1 MSYSSQVLKFRVSD
15 GGSDGAGIL
24 EVKVWA
30 IDDKNM
36 FYVFYKKKIKNMFF
50 YVFYFFYVFFIF
62 FIFVIFWLIKHLHI
76 NVMHFLEPLYRFAVN
91 GQPFLYVP

>member
-1 MSYSSQVLKFRVSD
+1 
-15 GGSDGAGIL
+15 
-24 EVKVWA
+24 
-30 IDDKNM
+30 M
-36 FYVFYKKKIKNMFF
+36 FFYKKIKNMFF
-50 YVFYFFYVFFIF
+50 MFFYFFMFFMF

>member
-1 MSYSSQVLKFRVSD
+1 MVYF
-15 GGSDGAGIL
+15 
-24 EVKVWA
+24 

-36 FYVFYKKKIKNMFF
+36 FYVFYKTNKKHVF
-50 YVFYFFYVFFIF
+50 YVFYCLMFFIF
-62 FIFVIFWLIKHLHI
+62 GIFWLIKHLHI